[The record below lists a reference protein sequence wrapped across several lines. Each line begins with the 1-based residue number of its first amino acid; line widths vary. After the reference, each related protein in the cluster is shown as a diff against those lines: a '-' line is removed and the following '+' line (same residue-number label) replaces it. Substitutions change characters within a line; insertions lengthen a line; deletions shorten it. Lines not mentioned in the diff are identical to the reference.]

1 MRMSFGFW
9 ILVGALVLAGA
20 AVVAASPSIGVAEGV
35 SASATPA
42 AVQRVNSNNTGI
54 RDEAAMVLV
63 GTILIGLAGA
73 VRRAA

>member
-1 MRMSFGFW
+1 MGRVFALW
-9 ILVGALVLAGA
+9 ILAGVVTLLGASVA
-20 AVVAASPSIGVAEGV
+20 AASPSVGVEAEG
-35 SASATPA
+35 
-42 AVQRVNSNNTGI
+42 AVAVVQPRVTFNNTGL

>member
-1 MRMSFGFW
+1 MRRLFAFW
-9 ILVGALVLAGA
+9 ILAGVTLLGASVA
-20 AVVAASPSIGVAEGV
+20 AAASPSVGVEAEAASVAGV
-35 SASATPA
+35 GQP
-42 AVQRVNSNNTGI
+42 RVNFNNTGL

>member
-1 MRMSFGFW
+1 MRRLFAFW
-9 ILVGALVLAGA
+9 ILAGVTLLGASVA
-20 AVVAASPSIGVAEGV
+20 AASPSVGVEAEAASVAGV
-35 SASATPA
+35 GQP
-42 AVQRVNSNNTGI
+42 RVNFNNTGL

>member
-1 MRMSFGFW
+1 MRRLAGLGILSGL
-9 ILVGALVLAGA
+9 LVGGG
-20 AVVAASPSIGVAEGV
+20 VAAAGP
-35 SASATPA
+35 SATTTAEETAIQSPA
-42 AVQRVNSNNTGI
+42 VERGWLNLGI